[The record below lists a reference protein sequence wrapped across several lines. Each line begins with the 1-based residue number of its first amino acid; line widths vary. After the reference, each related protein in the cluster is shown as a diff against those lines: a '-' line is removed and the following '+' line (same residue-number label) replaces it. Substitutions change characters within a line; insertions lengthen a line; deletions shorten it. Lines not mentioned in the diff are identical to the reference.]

1 MMLAVTDF
9 TLDALHILRDP
20 SQFKWV
26 TVTLLVICM
35 YIYTVEVER
44 GRFDIVL
51 AGLAFWFMDWINEI
65 VNSLILHFTDRAA
78 LWTTTGDTS
87 FLILIGLNIE
97 ISMMFFIA
105 GVMYVKSLPSD
116 PKQKILGVPNR
127 LFLATTFSLFAV
139 FVEILLVQTGYFHWE
154 YWWWNT
160 PFIPLI
166 VIFGYM
172 TFFLVSGWVYDM
184 PERKRQIKAVLAL
197 GSTVAAALLLFG
209 PILNWN

>member
-1 MMLAVTDF
+1 MLAVTDF
-9 TLDALHILRDP
+9 TQDALHILRDP
-20 SQFKWV
+20 SQFKWY

-105 GVMYVKSLPSD
+105 GVMYVKSLPDD
-116 PKQKILGVPNR
+116 PKQKIRGVPNR

-172 TFFLVSGWVYDM
+172 TFFLVAGWVYDM
-184 PERKRQIKAVLAL
+184 SERRRQIRAVVTL
-197 GSTVAAALLLFG
+197 GSIVAAGLLLFG
-209 PILNWN
+209 PILNWI

>member
-1 MMLAVTDF
+1 MLAVTDF
-9 TLDALHILRDP
+9 TQDALHILRDP
-20 SQFKWV
+20 SQFKWF

-97 ISMMFFIA
+97 ISMMFFIG
-105 GVMYVKSLPSD
+105 GVMYVKSLPED

-172 TFFLVSGWVYDM
+172 TFFLVAGWVYDM
-184 PERKRQIKAVLAL
+184 RERRRQIRAVLTLA
-197 GSTVAAALLLFG
+197 SIVATALLLFG
-209 PILNWN
+209 PILNWI